1 MRLSKVAQAIATID
15 TNHSVL
21 LYGQPG
27 VGKTRLAGTAA
38 QIDEFDNIYWVDL
51 ENGSQTLLNMGLTE
65 AQMDKVVL
73 IKIADT
79 RDEPIGIETMLKL
92 LTSKTPIKVCEAHG
106 KVDCAVCSKAQQPS
120 ITFLLS
126 SLTHRDL
133 VVIDSGSQLGD
144 SALAAACLG
153 KPGMFKPTFDE
164 YGMVNKWLGDC
175 MSVIQ
180 QCKNTNFL
188 VVTHE
193 IALEDDEGKDKFFPL
208 MGSKAFSMK
217 CAKYFG
223 TRVYVH
229 KKLNKHTAGSSSTY
243 RGDVLAASRVNAV
256 IEKEDTL
263 DLRAIF
269 IKGGILRPRT
279 TGPAPTI
286 SPAPA
291 PANTDKLPIVQI
303 ADALVNK
310 AVTDLAQPAKTMSF
324 AERMALKK
332 KQ

>member
-1 MRLSKVAQAIATID
+1 MRLSQIAKAVASID

-38 QIDEFDNIYWVDL
+38 AIDEFDNIYWVDL

-65 AQMDKVVL
+65 AQMEKIIL
-73 IKIADT
+73 IKITDT
-79 RDEPIGIETMLKL
+79 RDEPIGIETMLKM
-92 LTSKTPIKVCEAHG
+92 LTSKTPIKICESHG
-106 KVDCAVCSKAQQPS
+106 RMDCAVCNKAGAGFL
-120 ITFLLS
+120 TFLLS

-133 VVIDSGSQLGD
+133 IVIDSGSQLGD

-164 YGMVNKWLGDC
+164 YGIVNKWLGDC
-175 MSVIQ
+175 LSVIQ

-188 VVTHE
+188 VITHE

-208 MGSKAFSMK
+208 IGSKAFSMK

-243 RGDVLAASRVNAV
+243 RGDVLAASRVNAA
-256 IEKEDTL
+256 IEKETDL

-279 TGPAPTI
+279 AGISVTNSSAPTLND
-286 SPAPA
+286 S
-291 PANTDKLPIVQI
+291 DKLPVIKKV
-303 ADALVNK
+303 DEMMHSVVSDM
-310 AVTDLAQPAKTMSF
+310 AVAAKPLTF
-324 AERMALKK
+324 AERMAAQKK
-332 KQ
+332 K

>member
-1 MRLSKVAQAIATID
+1 MRMSAIAKAAASID

-38 QIDEFDNIYWVDL
+38 AIDEFDNIYWVDL

-65 AQMDKVVL
+65 AQLDKIVL
-73 IKIADT
+73 VKIADT
-79 RDEPIGIETMLKL
+79 RDEPIGIETMLKM
-92 LTSKTPIKVCEAHG
+92 LTSKTPIKICEAHG
-106 KVDCAVCSKAQQPS
+106 RMDCAVCSKAGAGS

-133 VVIDSGSQLGD
+133 IVIDSGSQLGD

-164 YGMVNKWLGDC
+164 YGIVNKWLGDC
-175 MSVIQ
+175 LSVIQ
-180 QCKNTNFL
+180 QCKHTNFL
-188 VVTHE
+188 VITHE

-208 MGSKAFSMK
+208 IGSKAFSMK

-243 RGDVLAASRVNAV
+243 RGDVLAASRVNAI
-256 IEKEDTL
+256 IEKEAEL

-269 IKGGILRPRT
+269 IKGGILRPRG
-279 TGPAPTI
+279 TGPSVAGSTPST
-286 SPAPA
+286 
-291 PANTDKLPIVQI
+291 PANTDKLSVI
-303 ADALVNK
+303 AEAEKLITEISAATV
-310 AVTDLAQPAKTMSF
+310 PAKPLTF
-324 AERMALKK
+324 AERMAQQRKK
-332 KQ
+332 